1 MWKIPFS
8 LCPAKLVGGSS
19 KTLEARHK
27 NPQSGAG
34 GREGGRHR
42 APTIWAGVLLE
53 SACLFIDSLPR
64 YHLSHPQYPLN
75 YIWIQFFL
83 QAFAQTAACI
93 LLHLQ
98 SPNTPILW
106 YMFKPVQW
114 VLRGDKKQGHL
125 ISCASCIEFGQFREL
140 HWILLS
146 LSVKLSSLSSVC
158 WIKLLWVAWAA
169 LSWFSWIQTTDP
181 EWPLR

>member
-106 YMFKPVQW
+106 YMFKPVLW
-114 VLRGDKKQGHL
+114 DDKKEGRL
-125 ISCASCIEFGQFREL
+125 ISCVSCIGFGQIREL
-140 HWILLS
+140 HWVLLF
-146 LSVKLSSLSSVC
+146 LPVKFSSLSSVG
-158 WIKLLWVAWAA
+158 WILCCLAGVA
-169 LSWFSWIQTTDP
+169 LSWCSKIQTTDP
-181 EWPLR
+181 E